1 MTSTL
6 TLSKGSHQVTLDV
19 LRGLPEPEVMGS
31 RHKPIPHWHL
41 IDTLVDQIYDRNWH
55 IVKSSYAVARGGA
68 TLFGVMDLRDTGA
81 PTGAGT
87 GISFGFRSSTNQI
100 TAIKGV
106 AGFRVFNCDNLTLS
120 GDMFVLHSKLT
131 TRLNLPFAIANGLNK
146 FLTQADSLCRD
157 IVEMERHA
165 LTTGEAKQRCFDV
178 FDRGALPLHL
188 FDNVSQL
195 YFHPQREH
203 PDCTP
208 RTLWGLHNACTRA
221 VKLLSPAAQFNAA
234 VSLGTAFKE
243 TSA

>member
-6 TLSKGSHQVTLDV
+6 TLTKGSHRVSLDV
-19 LRGLPEPEVMGS
+19 LRNLPDPEAMGA

-41 IDTLVDQIYDRNWH
+41 VDTLVDQIDRRGWSV
-55 IVKSSYAVARGGA
+55 VKSNYAVARGGA

-131 TRLNLPFAIANGLNK
+131 TRLNLPFAISNGLNK
-146 FLTQADSLCRD
+146 FLAQADVLCKD
-157 IVEMERHA
+157 IFSMEMHD
-165 LTTGEAKQRCFDV
+165 LTPGEAKERCFDV

-188 FDNVSQL
+188 FDDVSQL

-203 PDCTP
+203 PDCQP
-208 RTLWGLHNACTRA
+208 RTMWGLHNACTRA
-221 VKLLSPAAQFNAA
+221 VKSLSPAAQFNAA

-243 TSA
+243 AS